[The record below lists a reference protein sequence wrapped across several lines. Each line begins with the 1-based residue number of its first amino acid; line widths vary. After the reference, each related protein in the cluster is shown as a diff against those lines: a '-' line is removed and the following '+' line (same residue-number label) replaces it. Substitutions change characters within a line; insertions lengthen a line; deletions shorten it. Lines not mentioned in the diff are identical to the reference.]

1 MLILMG
7 KKDDSPV
14 FCLGYPSFRLRKH
27 VARGMCLLSIIHQTV
42 DALQRAQNVLNNM
55 NQYMKEE
62 QNKHY
67 LYKHNKINKRPKS
80 AGGF

>member
-1 MLILMG
+1 
-7 KKDDSPV
+7 
-14 FCLGYPSFRLRKH
+14 
-27 VARGMCLLSIIHQTV
+27 MCLLLTIHQTV